1 MALFRQ
7 YFRVQRTG
15 LLLWAGINGFMGWV
29 LGSSAKQM
37 EAGNVLS
44 DFLTGII
51 EKLPETIRALM
62 GIVPGLSPVDT
73 LVQGK
78 LGFWMSIALPI
89 YGCLL
94 AVAAVTREIDRG
106 TADFL
111 FALPVKRRQVLIA
124 RWSVMVT
131 NVIIVAITTWAALS
145 GGLLAG
151 GVQGNLRGYFW
162 IMIQAALLGVAVG
175 SLALLG
181 SMWSRDY
188 EKAMK
193 RSLGAVLLL
202 FAIDMGM
209 EMAAMPVLVRSLN
222 PYYYFSTLEP
232 LLRSGPMIRE
242 AAVLIVVAVVALWA
256 SVRVFS
262 QRQIEA

>member
-7 YFRVQRTG
+7 YCRVQRTG

-37 EAGNVLS
+37 QAGNVLG
-44 DFLTGII
+44 DFLTGLI
-51 EKLPETIRALM
+51 EKLPEAIRALM

-73 LVQGK
+73 LVQSK
-78 LGFWMSIALPI
+78 LGFWMAIALPI

-94 AVAAVTREIDRG
+94 AVAAVTREVDRG

-111 FALPVKRRQVLIA
+111 FALPVERKHVIVA
-124 RWSVMVT
+124 RWGVMVT
-131 NVIIVAITTWAALS
+131 NVMVVAVTTWAALS
-145 GGLLAG
+145 GGLMAG

-162 IMIQAALLGVAVG
+162 IFVQAALLGVAIG
-175 SLALLG
+175 SLALLA

-188 EKAMK
+188 ERAMK

-202 FAIDMGM
+202 FATDMGM
-209 EMAAMPVLVRSLN
+209 EMAGLPVALRSVN
-222 PYYYFSTLEP
+222 PYHYFSTLEP
-232 LLRSGPMIRE
+232 LMRSGPMVRE
-242 AAVLIVVAVVALWA
+242 AAVLVVVAMVALWA
-256 SVRVFS
+256 SVRLFS